1 MVEIRADKAPL
12 VEVEKRKNGTALIT
26 VRQYT
31 GEIQS
36 ETEDGSAVSYEYAMY
51 QFDDIWSEDLADK
64 VAGSMDT
71 VLEACRANEIRK
83 AEKAEA
89 LMLDANKVLQEQS
102 VNNMLAVTELY
113 ETMIGGE

>member
-1 MVEIRADKAPL
+1 MELHLSLFASIRAKF
-12 VEVEKRKNGTALIT
+12 E
-26 VRQYT
+26 
-31 GEIQS
+31 S
-36 ETEDGSAVSYEYAMY
+36 ETEDGSAVSYKCHVPVGS
-51 QFDDIWSEDLADK
+51 ICRSEDLADK
-64 VAGSMDT
+64 VAGSMDA

>member
-1 MVEIRADKAPL
+1 
-12 VEVEKRKNGTALIT
+12 
-26 VRQYT
+26 
-31 GEIQS
+31 
-36 ETEDGSAVSYEYAMY
+36 
-51 QFDDIWSEDLADK
+51 
-64 VAGSMDT
+64 MDA